1 MPEIFS
7 IVFCSRNSNVIDS
20 TNINAV
26 KYNVNWPVILPKKY
40 KKFHCQFIF
49 KSENTGTALTSN
61 GFVGMDFGRVN
72 VYDGLQNNNRMLGI
86 VYPVNCGAQYFYNST
101 NNDNNDFFVNYP
113 VNYTVTVTLN
123 TFAGASIT
131 NMQHYCLILN
141 MIGVDDNELKDFY
154 NSSNIRL
161 K

>member
-1 MPEIFS
+1 MPETFS
-7 IVFCSRNSNVIDS
+7 IVFCSRNPNVIDS

-26 KYNVNWPVILPKKY
+26 KYNVNWSTILPNKY
-40 KKFHCQFIF
+40 KKFHCQFVF
-49 KSENTGTALTSN
+49 KSENTSTALTSN

-72 VYDGLQNNNRMLGI
+72 VYDGLQNNSRMLGI
-86 VYPVNCGAQYFYNST
+86 IYPVTCGAQYFYNST
-101 NNDNNDFFVNYP
+101 NNDNNDFWVDYP
-113 VNYTVTVTLN
+113 INNTVTLSLQ
-123 TFAGASIT
+123 TFAGGAIT